1 MAVIEER
8 RNKEG
13 KVTYRVKIRIKGH
26 KPLSA
31 TFDRKTDA
39 LDWASEMRT
48 QLRRRRHLNAVEAEA
63 KTLRDL
69 IARYRELELPKRSR
83 QAYLKIDSNLKWWD
97 RSIGH
102 LLLKDITPSVLAECR
117 DRLLVSGSDH
127 NKHIGKQN
135 SQAQKSPGTVT
146 WCMACLSHALTVAAN
161 EWQWIDSNPM
171 LKVKKPKLP
180 PSRARFLDDEERTA
194 LLEACRQSRCPYL
207 YPIVVIALST
217 GARYSE
223 IMNLRWK
230 DVDLDRGMARLER
243 TKNKERRA
251 LHLASHALQ
260 LIKDL
265 HATAKPNKTDFLFP
279 RADGM
284 APFTIKKHWLTALK
298 EAGIE
303 DFRFHDLRHSA
314 ASYLAMN
321 GATLAE
327 IAEVLGHKTLQMVK
341 RYAHLSEQHTAKVV
355 ARMNEQIFKTTDNN
369 EQQKKG

>member
-48 QLRRRRHLNAVEAEA
+48 QLRRRRHLNAVEAET

-69 IARYRELELPKRSR
+69 IAKYRELELPKRTR
-83 QAYLKIDSNLKWWD
+83 PAYQKISSHLKWWD
-97 RSIGH
+97 ENIGH
-102 LLLKDITPSVLAECR
+102 LLLKDVTPSVLAECR
-117 DRLLVSGSDH
+117 DRLLVSKSDRNRH
-127 NKHIGKQN
+127 INKPG
-135 SQAQKSPGTVT
+135 AGLKSPATVT
-146 WCMACLSHALTVAAN
+146 WYMASLSHALSVSAN

-180 PSRARFLDDEERTA
+180 ASRVRFLDDEERSA
-194 LLEACRQSRCPYL
+194 LLEACRKSPCSYL
-207 YPIVVIALST
+207 YPVVVVALST

-230 DVDLDRGMARLER
+230 DVDLDRGMARLEH

-265 HATAKPNKTDFLFP
+265 HATAKPNKGDFLFP

-284 APFTIKKHWLTALK
+284 APLTIKKHWLKALK
-298 EAGIE
+298 EAGVE

-327 IAEVLGHKTLQMVK
+327 VAEVLGHKTLQMVK
-341 RYAHLSEQHTAKVV
+341 RYAHISEQHTAKVV

-369 EQQKKG
+369 EQQEKG